1 MKTSRASAHAV
12 CKSSARQDVTLVPPM
27 SERMKGSLLR
37 VDAEWNAH
45 ASAPMDSHLI
55 LMDWLHF
62 KVCSFDRL
70 AAGRVRPSCMRMGPG
85 DVIAVGPVE
94 RGHAPGLCDRSSV

>member
-27 SERMKGSLLR
+27 SERMKGSLLS

-55 LMDWLHF
+55 LTDWLHF

-70 AAGRVRPSCMRMGPG
+70 AAGRVPRALCAANR
-85 DVIAVGPVE
+85 V
-94 RGHAPGLCDRSSV
+94 APNSTPLRAGFFYGN